1 MRLAEVSGELDV
13 DAMLDRMTPEQFDEW
28 RAKDIVDP
36 IGCRGVYEILAMIGA
51 MLSNAFGAKEV
62 TPDSFMY
69 WRKEQKPEKVKES
82 QEAAMVLLE
91 TAMRAKRG

>member
-1 MRLAEVSGELDV
+1 
-13 DAMLDRMTPEQFDEW
+13 MLDRMTPEQFDEW

-51 MLSNAFGAKEV
+51 MLSNAFGGKDV